1 MFLLRAILRTRAADA
16 DGGLLSHLEALRGTL
31 LRMAAVFA
39 AAFVLCFCFT
49 PQLLE
54 LLRRPAEAVRA
65 QAMAELLPPELSPAQ
80 WERALQLAETRA
92 ALPDAA
98 RSAFDRAAEST
109 EAPGVQRTALLI
121 PLLRAAAALP
131 DGPARVTFLG
141 SCGDSDCDALLALLP
156 AAPQLL
162 AQADKR
168 PLQLMGVFRPAE
180 SFLISVNTA
189 FFAALVLSFPALLFL
204 LLRFILPGLHP
215 QERRLLRRALFI
227 GTLLFLLGSSFAY
240 VAVLPRLLRFF
251 FAYSAEL
258 GIANDWRI
266 GYYLAF
272 AAKLVLLFGAVWEL
286 PVLLL
291 PLIRLGILTPVLM
304 RRGRAYA
311 LIGSLFL
318 ALLLAPAPDPGTMLL
333 LALPLYALYELTLLL
348 ASRTEKQP

>member
-31 LRMAAVFA
+31 FRMAAVFA

-54 LLRRPAEAVRA
+54 LLRHPAEAVRA

-98 RSAFDRAAEST
+98 RAAFDRAAEST
-109 EAPGVQRTALLI
+109 EAPAVRRTAQLI

-131 DGPARVTFLG
+131 DGPARAAFLA
-141 SCGDSDCDALLALLP
+141 SCGDCDRDALLALLP

-189 FFAALVLSFPALLFL
+189 FFAALALSFPALLFL

-215 QERRLLRRALFI
+215 QERRMLRRALFI

-240 VAVLPRLLRFF
+240 FAVLPRLLRFF

-286 PVLLL
+286 PVILL
-291 PLIRLGILTPVLM
+291 PLIRLGILTPELM

-318 ALLLAPAPDPGTMLL
+318 ALLLAPAPDPGSMLL